1 VKGRWYQ
8 ERIVTRNGNYI
19 PITALNTHSDI
30 FNNVKQFQYYQ
41 DSLNKIV
48 LRIVKK
54 DAYTAAYTQKILRE
68 LKGKLRNQ
76 LELEIQFLTEIPR
89 TDRGKYKFL
98 VQKLPIDWHNECI
111 S

>member
-1 VKGRWYQ
+1 MKGRWYQ

-30 FNNVKQFQYYQ
+30 FDNVKQFQYYQ
-41 DSLNKIV
+41 DSLNKVI

-54 DAYTAAYTQKILRE
+54 DTYTVTDTQKILRE
-68 LKGKLRNQ
+68 FKGKFKNQ
-76 LELEIQFLTEIPR
+76 IKLEIQFLTEIPR

-98 VQKLPIDWHNECI
+98 VQKLPIKIGDWL
-111 S
+111 